1 MGMRAMEVTNMKDLL
16 LYIAKSMVD
25 NPDEVSVTE
34 VTRGDN
40 LVLELRV
47 AQEDM
52 GRVIGRQGR
61 TSRDIRSIIKA
72 AAMKGR
78 QKVIVEIV
86 D

>member
-40 LVLELRV
+40 LVLELRF
-47 AQEDM
+47 AQEDK
-52 GRVIGRQGR
+52 GRVIGRRGS

>member
-16 LYIAKSMVD
+16 LYIAKNMVD

-34 VTRGDN
+34 VTRGDS

>member
-1 MGMRAMEVTNMKDLL
+1 VGMRAMEVTNMKDLL

-52 GRVIGRQGR
+52 GRVIGRRGR

>member
-1 MGMRAMEVTNMKDLL
+1 MKDLL
-16 LYIAKSMVD
+16 LYIAKNMVD

-34 VTRGDN
+34 VTRGDS

>member
-1 MGMRAMEVTNMKDLL
+1 MKDLL

-52 GRVIGRQGR
+52 GRVIGRRGR

>member
-1 MGMRAMEVTNMKDLL
+1 MEVTNMKDLL

-52 GRVIGRQGR
+52 GRVIGRRGR

>member
-52 GRVIGRQGR
+52 GRVIGRRGR

>member
-1 MGMRAMEVTNMKDLL
+1 
-16 LYIAKSMVD
+16 MVD

-52 GRVIGRQGR
+52 GRVIGRRGR

>member
-52 GRVIGRQGR
+52 GRVIGRRGR

-78 QKVIVEIV
+78 QKVIIEIV